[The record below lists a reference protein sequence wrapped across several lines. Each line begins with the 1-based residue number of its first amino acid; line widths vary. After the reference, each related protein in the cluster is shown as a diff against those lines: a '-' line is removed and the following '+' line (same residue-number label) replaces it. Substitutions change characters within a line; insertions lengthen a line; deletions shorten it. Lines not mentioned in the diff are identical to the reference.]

1 MEIPPAGNT
10 GILILVIMITEGF
23 TIIDQVNVPDK
34 VSPVNLFERRYIEL
48 RSREQ
53 RIYSDEELLQLPAIH
68 KKHPHYTEWQ
78 VRKRSADKL
87 LERLLQKQKPLQ
99 ILEVG
104 CGNGWL
110 SKQLVAIHGSKVI
123 GSDVNFTE
131 LQQAARVFSHIPNLH
146 FIYGDIRSGLF
157 EEMEFDCIVF
167 AACIQYFPSLPEII
181 SQALS
186 LLKLGG
192 EVHILDSPFYKPA
205 AIPAARQR
213 TADYYKAADLPEM
226 TRHYFHHSWDELAD
240 IEHELLYDPS
250 SLHHFFSKNKNP
262 FPWIC
267 IKQRAI
273 LA

>member
-1 MEIPPAGNT
+1 
-10 GILILVIMITEGF
+10 MITEGF
-23 TIIDQVNVPDK
+23 TIIDQVNVPEK
-34 VSPVNLFERRYIEL
+34 VNPVNLFEKRYIEL

-53 RIYSDEELLQLPAIH
+53 RIYSDEELLQLPVIAR
-68 KKHPHYTEWQ
+68 KHPHYPEWQ

-87 LERLLQKQKPLQ
+87 LERLLQKQKPLHL
-99 ILEVG
+99 LEVG

-157 EEMEFDCIVF
+157 GEMEFDCIVF

-181 SQALS
+181 PQALS
-186 LLKLGG
+186 LLKWGG
-192 EVHILDSPFYKPA
+192 EIHILDSPFYKKA
-205 AIPAARQR
+205 EIPAARQR
-213 TADYYKAADLPEM
+213 TADYYKKAGLPEM
-226 TRHYFHHSWDELAD
+226 TPHYFHHSREDLAIID
-240 IEHELLYDPS
+240 HELLYDPS
-250 SLHHFFSKNKNP
+250 SLQHFFSKKKNP

-267 IKQRAI
+267 IKRRYVPA
-273 LA
+273 

>member
-1 MEIPPAGNT
+1 
-10 GILILVIMITEGF
+10 MITEGF

-34 VSPVNLFERRYIEL
+34 VSPVNLFEKRYIEL

-53 RIYSDEELLQLPAIH
+53 RIYSDAELLQLPAIH
-68 KKHPHYTEWQ
+68 KEHPHYAEWQ
-78 VRKRSADKL
+78 VRKRSANKL

-157 EEMEFDCIVF
+157 EEMEFDCVVF

-186 LLKLGG
+186 LLKLDG
-192 EVHILDSPFYKPA
+192 EMHILDSPFYKPA
-205 AIPAARQR
+205 AIQAARQR
-213 TADYYKAADLPEM
+213 TTDYYKGAGLPEM
-226 TRHYFHHSWDELAD
+226 ATHYFHHTRDELAA

-250 SLHHFFSKNKNP
+250 ALHRFFSKTKNP

-267 IKQRAI
+267 IKRRAT

>member
-1 MEIPPAGNT
+1 
-10 GILILVIMITEGF
+10 MITEGF
-23 TIIDQVNVPDK
+23 TIIDQVNVPEK

-68 KKHPHYTEWQ
+68 KEHPHYTEWQ

-167 AACIQYFPSLPEII
+167 AACIQYFPSLPGIV

-186 LLKLGG
+186 LLKPGG
-192 EVHILDSPFYKPA
+192 EMHILDSPFYKPA
-205 AIPAARQR
+205 EIPAARQR
-213 TADYYKAADLPEM
+213 TENYYEEAGLPEM
-226 TRHYFHHSWDELAD
+226 ATHYFHHTRDELAG

-250 SLHHFFSKNKNP
+250 ALQHFFSKTKNP

-267 IKQRAI
+267 IKRRAI